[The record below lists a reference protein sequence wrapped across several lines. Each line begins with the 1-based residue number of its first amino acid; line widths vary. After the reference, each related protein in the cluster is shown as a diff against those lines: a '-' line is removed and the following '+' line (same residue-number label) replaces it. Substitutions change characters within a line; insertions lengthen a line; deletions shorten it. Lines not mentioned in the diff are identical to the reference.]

1 MKNVIFFLFVLNYNF
16 LEAQNLV
23 PNPSFEEFIECPMGY
38 GQFDGFVKNWFSAT
52 NYTIHYF
59 RNCGS
64 ISDVS
69 VPQSYSRFQNPKSGE
84 AFICGTYFK
93 DLGDPDEIRSYPEVK
108 LIQQLSKDSIYCVSF
123 FVNVSNNSNGGVSNI
138 DAYFSDTMVSVIKMV
153 DDDWELPFLPQIKN
167 QQGIITDTLNW
178 IRMYATFKA
187 KGGEQYLLLGN
198 FNDDAHTTRYIYYLP
213 PGADYEQGTE
223 INIDDVCVT
232 PAPAIAYELN
242 LGRDTLYCGT
252 FASRQLAAPIG
263 FTNYLW
269 STGDTTSAILV
280 QDTGQYW
287 VRCDLECCTF
297 YDTITLKLQ
306 SLLTT
311 NLSDSIAICDN
322 EIPYSVKA
330 ANGFDTYKWSNGFTT
345 KNINITQNGVYALKA
360 EYGCGVV
367 YDSVYV
373 AIKAVPDPPI
383 TNDTT
388 YCTNLEI
395 APLTAIGNEIRWY
408 NTVTDTTWFTEPNYP
423 NLTQSSLNYWVTQTE
438 LGCESEKVAINV
450 TVKDLPKFTLPQ
462 DSTICKSQSVTI
474 AIQGD
479 YNFLWNDG
487 SSQMPRAINQM
498 DVYTLEATNEC
509 GNWSD
514 TMSVNVIDC
523 EKCFYVPNIFSPND
537 DNSNDYFQVFPS
549 CPLSSFN
556 ISIYDRWGELVYFS
570 KEINAKWYGDVK
582 NKKLPT
588 GVYGYFIEYTLSNNG
603 DKNSVKGDISIV
615 K

>member
-1 MKNVIFFLFVLNYNF
+1 MKNVIFLLVLLNINF
-16 LEAQNLV
+16 LKSQNLV
-23 PNPSFEEFIECPMGY
+23 PNPSFEEFDDCPLAFGAFEGY
-38 GQFDGFVKNWFSAT
+38 VKNWFSAN
-52 NYTIHYF
+52 NYHLNYF
-59 RNCGS
+59 KYCGIQS
-64 ISDVS
+64 AVS
-69 VPQSYSRFQNPKSGE
+69 VPTSDFGFQYPKSGE
-84 AFICGTYFK
+84 SYINATYFN
-93 DLGDPDEIRSYPEVK
+93 DIGTQYNSRAYPEVK
-108 LIQQLSKDSIYCVSF
+108 LKKKLEKDTTYCVSYY
-123 FVNVSNNSNGGVSNI
+123 VNVSNNSNGGLANI
-138 DAYFSDTMVSVIKMV
+138 DAYFSDTIINFDNIIQSNWV
-153 DDDWELPFLPQIKN
+153 LNFLPQIKN
-167 QQGIITDTLNW
+167 KEGIINDTINW
-178 IRMYATFKA
+178 VKISGSFKA
-187 KGGEQYLLLGN
+187 KGTEEFLLLGN
-198 FNDDAHTTRYIYYLP
+198 FNDDAHTTRYIYYLT

-263 FTNYLW
+263 FAKYLW
-269 STGDTTSAILV
+269 STGDSTSAILV

-306 SLLTT
+306 SLITL
-311 NLSDSIAICDN
+311 NLPDTVSICAN
-322 EIPYSVKA
+322 EIPYDIKA
-330 ANGFDTYKWSNGFTT
+330 TTGFTQYEWNNGIKN
-345 KNINITQNGVYALKA
+345 KNITITQSGLYALKA

-367 YDSVYV
+367 YDSVLV
-373 AIKAVPDPPI
+373 TIKAVPDPPI

-408 NTVTDTTWFTEPNYP
+408 NTVTDTTWFPDPNYP
-423 NLTQSSLNYWVTQTE
+423 NLTQSSLQYWATQTK

-487 SSQMPRAINQM
+487 SSLMPRAINQT
-498 DVYTLEATNEC
+498 DIYALEATNEC

-556 ISIYDRWGELVYFS
+556 ISIYNRWGELVYFS

-603 DKNSVKGDISIV
+603 DKNSVKGDVSIV